1 MSQRGS
7 DDAKSPRGNHVNKLT
22 QIFEEKTSNKSA
34 RESKVGSK
42 NQNSNRNSENNT
54 EPANNGDLKTKAR
67 EIINTVQN
75 AIVSDQKI
83 QIGLGAV
90 FLLLII
96 WWSGL
101 FANKSCPA
109 SYTITGIEKLTAGSS
124 GVFYIETRDKEG
136 KLCSPSSSLW
146 PNIEFKC
153 LDAQCKTMHSLDE
166 TKIEIRDFEYKVH
179 YKLHKSGRYLVNF
192 KTGSS
197 QVPYYREDSH
207 HLARTLT
214 VEAGTQID
222 AKKSSIELL
231 DANGRNIHVIMNMKD
246 NYDNII
252 HLKNDKVPAQFRD
265 TFTVQLKNKQNQEL
279 KVDRLTVDLV
289 HNGSVSLQFTT
300 DHVGPCNISISY
312 NKVLIGDKI
321 NLITTSLQARPSG
334 FLSSLIQLV
343 FLGLVAGASIYY
355 FKTKSGAAPT
365 THSVNNT
372 PVSSSNNTSQKIGS
386 VSEVSPHRLRSVSAM
401 DDEEQKKI
409 DFNKKSEA
417 VTLLSLMHKKT
428 FTEESGKKLEEVLLQ
443 LSTKTL
449 QLVQESALLDAILQ
463 AKTDKKKKG
472 LFGSNTNLKASDIKI
487 SKFNLDFNMK
497 GQKFPVHQELTDT
510 IMLQSKDEKLIFKF
524 PMMDDPHQPF
534 TLSFSPQTVSVR
546 KEPVAVT
553 AKLTL
558 RGTTKQHKLIPI
570 EIDGPIPSLLF
581 FTMKFESNF
590 TEELDFSEIQFEQKI
605 GEGSFGSVHRAKWR
619 GLTVAVK
626 AFFFKEDFEQE
637 RHILKVLPPHP
648 NIVSYIGCCS
658 NPPEPHHSC
667 IVTEFVPNK
676 SLDNYLKGKP
686 LPTDLILKVAM
697 DVCVGMIFLH
707 ENNFLHLDLKP
718 QNLLVVAMT
727 SAAPVCVKIA
737 DFGVSRSMD
746 SSMTFSAKNIQ
757 GSPLYQSP
765 EMIRDQKFS
774 QKGDVYSFG
783 VCLYEMCTGKKPF
796 DAYSTLGQWAF
807 LDVRRT
813 GEKPGD
819 IPDSSPFYLIME
831 RCLKNDHSQ
840 RPSFNELIGMLDKIG
855 EQLNIRVTSN

>member
-1 MSQRGS
+1 MSQRGT

-22 QIFEEKTSNKSA
+22 QIFEEKTSNSP
-34 RESKVGSK
+34 RESKIGSK
-42 NQNSNRNSENNT
+42 NQNSNRNSKNSAEPSNN
-54 EPANNGDLKTKAR
+54 NDFKNKAL
-67 EIINTVQN
+67 EIFNTVQK

-90 FLLLII
+90 LLLLII
-96 WWSGL
+96 WWSGV

-153 LDAQCKTMHSLDE
+153 LDAQCKSMHSLDE
-166 TKIEIRDFEYKVH
+166 TKIEVRDFEYKVH

-192 KTGSS
+192 KAGSS
-197 QVPYYREDSH
+197 NVPYYREDSH
-207 HLARTLT
+207 HIARTLT
-214 VEAGTQID
+214 IGSGTQID
-222 AKKSSIELL
+222 AKRSSIELL
-231 DANGRNIHVIMNMKD
+231 DANGRNIQTIMNMKD
-246 NYDNII
+246 QYDNII
-252 HLKNDKVPAQFRD
+252 HLKQDKVPTQFRD
-265 TFTVQLKNKQNQEL
+265 QFTVQLKNKQNQDL
-279 KVDRLTVDLV
+279 KVDRMSVDLIQ
-289 HNGSVSLQFTT
+289 NGSVSLFLAT
-300 DHVGPCNISISY
+300 DHVGPCNISIFY
-312 NKVLIGDKI
+312 NKVLVGDKT
-321 NLITTSLQARPSG
+321 NLITTSSQARSSG
-334 FLSSLIQLV
+334 LFSSLMQIV
-343 FLGLVAGASIYY
+343 FLGLVAAASVYY
-355 FKTKSGAAPT
+355 FKTKSGPT
-365 THSVNNT
+365 TTTPIVNVPVAGNNNT
-372 PVSSSNNTSQKIGS
+372 PQKSTSSVGD
-386 VSEVSPHRLRSVSAM
+386 VSPHRLRSISAM

-463 AKTDKKKKG
+463 AKTEKKKG

-497 GQKFPVHQELTDT
+497 GQKFPVHQELIDT
-510 IMLQSKDEKLIFKF
+510 ITLQSKDEKLVLKF
-524 PMMDDPHQPF
+524 PTMDDPHQPF
-534 TLSFSPQTVSVR
+534 TLTFAPQTVSVK
-546 KEPVAVT
+546 KEPVTVT

-558 RGTTKQHKLIPI
+558 RGTTKQHKLIPV
-570 EIDGPIPSLLF
+570 EVDGPLQSLLF

-590 TEELDFSEIQFEQKI
+590 TEELDFSEIVFEQKI

-667 IVTEFVPNK
+667 LVTEFVPNK

-686 LPTDLILKVAM
+686 LPTDLILKIAM
-697 DVCVGMIFLH
+697 DICVGMQFLH

-718 QNLLVVAMT
+718 QNLLVVSMT
-727 SAAPVCVKIA
+727 AAAPVCVKIA
-737 DFGVSRSMD
+737 DFGISRSMD
-746 SSMTFSAKNIQ
+746 SSMTFSAKNVQ

-796 DAYSTLGQWAF
+796 DAYSSLGQWAF

-819 IPDSSPFYLIME
+819 IPDDSPFYLLME

-840 RPSFNELIGMLDKIG
+840 RPSFNEVIDMLERMN
-855 EQLNIRVTSN
+855 EQLNKR